1 MDRLPKELLD
11 IISDFS
17 IEKKNKDINK
27 PQEFWILYHNINPLR
42 GLNKQLYEFYV
53 NNPPPQL
60 IQVPI
65 CLIS

>member
-1 MDRLPKELLD
+1 MNAIPDD
-11 IISDFS
+11 VMNIIVDFS
-17 IEKKNKDINK
+17 IEKKNKNPKK

-53 NNPPPQL
+53 NNPPPLL